1 VSSGAIPNGIRQT
14 EIRVTI
20 KARREP
26 EPLLEGVQAQRLS
39 PLDPRCAKAPF
50 TREGD
55 KDTNALQPPQLPLLR
70 RF

>member
-1 VSSGAIPNGIRQT
+1 VFRH
-14 EIRVTI
+14 R
-20 KARREP
+20 
-26 EPLLEGVQAQRLS
+26 RLS
-39 PLDPRCAKAPF
+39 PLDPRCAKATF